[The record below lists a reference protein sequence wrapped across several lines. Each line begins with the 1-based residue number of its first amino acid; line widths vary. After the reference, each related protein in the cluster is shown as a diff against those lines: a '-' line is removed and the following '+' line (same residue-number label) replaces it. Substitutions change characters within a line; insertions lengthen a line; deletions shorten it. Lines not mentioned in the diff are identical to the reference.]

1 MDEKNQSK
9 IDYNKLT
16 NLFLLVEDLHVA
28 VVDLVAGLIFLLLV
42 FLMIMKL
49 LMLLLLL
56 MLMLLYL
63 LLG

>member
-1 MDEKNQSK
+1 MDEKDQSK
-9 IDYNKLT
+9 IDCNKLT
-16 NLFLLVEDLHVA
+16 NLFLLVADLHVA

-49 LMLLLLL
+49 LML
-56 MLMLLYL
+56 MLLYL

>member
-1 MDEKNQSK
+1 MDQKNQSK
-9 IDYNKLT
+9 IDFNQLT
-16 NLFLLVEDLHVA
+16 NLFLLVADLHVA

-49 LMLLLLL
+49 LMLLL